1 MNGRVDSER
10 IGNRKGVTD
19 LTLRNQPNALYKLPS
34 CMYDIELEESRQ
46 NDSYY
51 IKCFATEAER
61 LPAYLN
67 SLNAITIFEFDFD
80 DEDQIFSLLRLLR
93 VSPNL
98 DFLHLVLSSKKK
110 KTDDMEVNVVNHFEG
125 PAYRTLGV
133 LHRLQRLI
141 IKNFHVYIRVCTLL
155 LKTVIHEDA
164 ESVDESQSLKISELL
179 GFPRA
184 SPKLKMHVNRRSN
197 TSILASGSS
206 QVGG

>member
-1 MNGRVDSER
+1 MVVWMLKGLQPSHK

-34 CMYDIELEESRQ
+34 CMYDIELEEDENSYTCIIKTESRQ

-51 IKCFATEAER
+51 LKCFATEAER

-80 DEDQIFSLLRLLR
+80 DEDQIFSPLQMLR

-98 DFLHLVLSSKKK
+98 DVLHLVLSSKKK
-110 KTDDMEVNVVNHFEG
+110 KTDGMEVNVVNHFEG
-125 PAYRTLGV
+125 PAYRTLG
-133 LHRLQRLI
+133 
-141 IKNFHVYIRVCTLL
+141 
-155 LKTVIHEDA
+155 TVIHEDA

-179 GFPRA
+179 EFPRA
-184 SPKLKMHVNRRSN
+184 SPKLKMYVNHRSN
-197 TSILASGSS
+197 TSILTLDSS
-206 QVGG
+206 SHVGG